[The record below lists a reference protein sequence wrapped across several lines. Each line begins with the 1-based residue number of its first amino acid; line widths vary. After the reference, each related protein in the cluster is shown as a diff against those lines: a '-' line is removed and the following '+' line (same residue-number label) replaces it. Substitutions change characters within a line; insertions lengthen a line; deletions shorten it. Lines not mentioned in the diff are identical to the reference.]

1 MQSEKSHC
9 RAACSPPFSCVIAVV
24 TCLGS
29 GRHFGKS
36 KLGKAVEEKTRQV
49 PKDLDRFYYFFF
61 FFSSKELKVPIIVQ
75 LSNKSRG
82 NLKGI
87 CNNRKIVCPRDEE
100 GFTLWL

>member
-1 MQSEKSHC
+1 MSRFWEAFWEEQIRKSSG
-9 RAACSPPFSCVIAVV
+9 RENKASAK
-24 TCLGS
+24 GS
-29 GRHFGKS
+29 GQI
-36 KLGKAVEEKTRQV
+36 L
-49 PKDLDRFYYFFF
+49 LFFF